1 MPKAADTNT
10 ITIAGRPVTL
20 KRPMQS
26 WAASKLEQTFPQL
39 NALNEAGKSQADAAE
54 ALGVSVGS
62 VRTWTDLIGIKW
74 NNLTRRGP
82 SNPTNNA

>member
-1 MPKAADTNT
+1 MPKAADITT

-39 NALNEAGKSQADAAE
+39 NALNEAGKTQADAAA
-54 ALGVSVGS
+54 ALGVSLNS
-62 VRTWTDLIGIKW
+62 VRNWAANTGLEWKNID
-74 NNLTRRGP
+74 RRGP
-82 SNPTNNA
+82 YKRIK

>member
-1 MPKAADTNT
+1 MPKEADITI

-39 NALNEAGKSQADAAE
+39 NALNEAGKTQADAAA
-54 ALGVSVGS
+54 ALGVSLNS
-62 VRTWTDLIGIKW
+62 VRNWAANTGIQWK
-74 NNLTRRGP
+74 NIDRRGP
-82 SNPTNNA
+82 YKRLK

>member
-1 MPKAADTNT
+1 MPKEADITT

-39 NALNEAGKSQADAAE
+39 NALNEAGKTQADAAA
-54 ALGVSVGS
+54 ALGVSLNS
-62 VRTWTDLIGIKW
+62 VRNWAANTGLQWKNID
-74 NNLTRRGP
+74 RRGP
-82 SNPTNNA
+82 YKRIK

>member
-1 MPKAADTNT
+1 MPKAADITT

-39 NALNEAGKSQADAAE
+39 NALNESGKTQADAAC
-54 ALGVSVGS
+54 ALGVSLNS
-62 VRTWTDLIGIKW
+62 VRNWAANTGIQWK
-74 NNLTRRGP
+74 NIDRRGP
-82 SNPTNNA
+82 YKRIK

>member
-1 MPKAADTNT
+1 MPKAADITT

-39 NALNEAGKSQADAAE
+39 NALNEAGKTQADAAC
-54 ALGVSVGS
+54 ALGVSLNS
-62 VRTWTDLIGIKW
+62 IRNWAANTGIQWK
-74 NNLTRRGP
+74 NLDRRGP
-82 SNPTNNA
+82 YKRTK

>member
-1 MPKAADTNT
+1 MPKAADITT

-39 NALNEAGKSQADAAE
+39 NALNEAGKTQADAAA
-54 ALGVSVGS
+54 ALGVSLNS
-62 VRTWTDLIGIKW
+62 VRNWAANTGLQWKNID
-74 NNLTRRGP
+74 RRGP
-82 SNPTNNA
+82 YKRIK